1 MPLGIP
7 LLVCTLALPGHEAP
21 AYEFGLAIGPA
32 TPSRDRPKIVET
44 TDYHVRAS
52 NPLVRAWI
60 RNGASESP
68 TLKSLL
74 AELTASD
81 IIVHI
86 ELVDRIR
93 DGANGQLYFVTA
105 TPTARFLRI
114 EITWVGGRAEMIALI
129 AHELQHAAE
138 VAGASRVRDSVSLS
152 SFYLGMLPGNRTQT
166 GHYDSLAA
174 RATEDIVR
182 RELLGHRSAPEDE
195 LQLMAQYQQRGRP
208 LR

>member
-7 LLVCTLALPGHEAP
+7 LLVCT
-21 AYEFGLAIGPA
+21 LAIGPA

-60 RNGASESP
+60 RNGALESP
-68 TLKSLL
+68 TLNSLL

-81 IIVHI
+81 VIVHI

-93 DGANGQLYFVTA
+93 SGADGQLYFVTA
-105 TPTARFLRI
+105 TPTARLLRI

-138 VAGASRVRDSVSLS
+138 VAGARRVRDSVSLAT
-152 SFYLGMLPGNRTQT
+152 FYLGMLPGNRTAT

-182 RELLGHRSAPEDE
+182 RELLGHRGTPDDE
-195 LQLMAQYQQRGRP
+195 LQLMAQYRAPSSP